1 MNGIFALSCRRLKKG
16 LTGRQEN
23 FIVSVPDLFRI
34 AEKDRSFSS
43 SGFNP

>member
-1 MNGIFALSCRRLKKG
+1 MNDIFAFLCHSLKKG